1 MLHIIL
7 FILKLL
13 GLLILILL
21 GLILLAV
28 VLVLFVPVR
37 YRGEGSYFKKV
48 KGNMKISWLLHIL
61 SVTVRYE
68 EEVLIAVR
76 LFGIPMMRP
85 KKMDEELKEAEEIM
99 VQAMEIKEPETVK
112 EARQLGRDV
121 KKTVRGE
128 SENSQSVQKDI
139 KETEQTVRTEQV
151 EKESWLQALFRKIKK
166 KLIHILERI
175 KYLYNRICVTLRNMK
190 EKKDEIQ
197 TFLSNSENQKTAK
210 LLYRQ
215 GKRLVR
221 HIFPIKGHGNVTFGF
236 EDPGLTGQ
244 ALMAASLLYPFFHKY
259 WDLYPVFDR
268 SVFTAE
274 GTFRGRIRLGTVLMI
289 GLRMLLD
296 KNFRTLLKRWLH

>member
-7 FILKLL
+7 FILKLS

-21 GLILLAV
+21 GLVLLAA

-37 YRGEGSYFKKV
+37 YRAEGSYFKKV

-68 EEVLIAVR
+68 EDVLIVVR
-76 LFGIPMMRP
+76 LFGFPITRP
-85 KKMDEELKEAEEIM
+85 KKMDEELKDAEEIM
-99 VQAMEIKEPETVK
+99 VQAMEVKEPETVK

-121 KKTVRGE
+121 KKTVLGE
-128 SENSQSVQKDI
+128 SETRQPVLKDI
-139 KETEQTVRTEQV
+139 KETEQIK
-151 EKESWLQALFRKIKK
+151 KESWLQAMFRKIKK
-166 KLIHILERI
+166 KLIHILEKI
-175 KYLYNRICVTLRNMK
+175 KYLYKRICDTLRNMK

-197 TFLSNSENQKTAK
+197 AFLSNKENQKTAK
-210 LLYRQ
+210 LLYKQ

-221 HIFPIKGHGNVTFGF
+221 HIFPVKGHGNVTFGF

-259 WDLYPVFDR
+259 WNLYPVFDR

-274 GTFRGRIRLGTVLMI
+274 GTFRGRIRLGTVLII

-296 KNFRTLLKRWLH
+296 KNFRTLLKRWLR

>member
-7 FILKLL
+7 FILKLS

-21 GLILLAV
+21 GLVLLAA

-37 YRGEGSYFKKV
+37 YRAEGSYLKKV

-68 EEVLIAVR
+68 EDVLIVVR
-76 LFGIPMMRP
+76 LFGFPITRP
-85 KKMDEELKEAEEIM
+85 KKMDEELKDAEEIM
-99 VQAMEIKEPETVK
+99 VQAMEVKEPEAVK

-121 KKTVRGE
+121 KKTVLGE
-128 SENSQSVQKDI
+128 SETRQPVLKDI
-139 KETEQTVRTEQV
+139 KETEQIK
-151 EKESWLQALFRKIKK
+151 KESWLQAMFRKIKK
-166 KLIHILERI
+166 KLIHILEKI
-175 KYLYNRICVTLRNMK
+175 KYLYKRICDTLRNMK

-197 TFLSNSENQKTAK
+197 AFLSNKENQKTAK
-210 LLYRQ
+210 LLYKQ

-221 HIFPIKGHGNVTFGF
+221 HIFPVKGHGNVTFGF

-259 WDLYPVFDR
+259 WNLYPVFDR

-274 GTFRGRIRLGTVLMI
+274 GTFRGRIRLGTVLII
-289 GLRMLLD
+289 GLRLLLD
-296 KNFRTLLKRWLH
+296 KNFRTLLKRWLR

>member
-7 FILKLL
+7 FILKLS

-21 GLILLAV
+21 GLVLLAA

-37 YRGEGSYFKKV
+37 YRAEGSYFKKV

-68 EEVLIAVR
+68 EDVLIVVR
-76 LFGIPMMRP
+76 LFGFPITRP
-85 KKMDEELKEAEEIM
+85 KKMDEELKDAEEIM
-99 VQAMEIKEPETVK
+99 VQAMEVKEPETVK

-121 KKTVRGE
+121 KKTVLGE
-128 SENSQSVQKDI
+128 SETRQPVLKDI
-139 KETEQTVRTEQV
+139 KETEQIK
-151 EKESWLQALFRKIKK
+151 KESWLQAMFRKIKK
-166 KLIHILERI
+166 KLIHILEKI
-175 KYLYNRICVTLRNMK
+175 KYLYKRICDTLRNMK

-197 TFLSNSENQKTAK
+197 AFLSNKENQKTAK
-210 LLYRQ
+210 LLYKQ

-221 HIFPIKGHGNVTFGF
+221 HIFPVKGHGNVTFGF

-244 ALMAASLLYPFFHKY
+244 ALMAASLLYPVFHKY
-259 WDLYPVFDR
+259 WNLYPVFDQ

-274 GTFRGRIRLGTVLMI
+274 GTFRGRIRLGTVLII

-296 KNFRTLLKRWLH
+296 KNFRTLLKRWLR

>member
-28 VLVLFVPVR
+28 VLVLLVPVR

-85 KKMDEELKEAEEIM
+85 KKMDKELKEAEEIM

-139 KETEQTVRTEQV
+139 KETVQTEQA
-151 EKESWLQALFRKIKK
+151 EKESWLQALFRKLKK

-175 KYLYNRICVTLRNMK
+175 KYLYNRICDTLRNMK

-289 GLRMLLD
+289 ALRMLLD
-296 KNFRTLLKRWLH
+296 KNFRTLLKRWLR

>member
-7 FILKLL
+7 FILKLS

-37 YRGEGSYFKKV
+37 YRGEGSYFNKV

-76 LFGIPMMRP
+76 LFGIPIMRP
-85 KKMDEELKEAEEIM
+85 KKMDDELKEAEEIM

-121 KKTVRGE
+121 KKTVQGE
-128 SENSQSVQKDI
+128 SESRQPVLKDI
-139 KETEQTVRTEQV
+139 KETEQV

-166 KLIHILERI
+166 KLIHILEKI
-175 KYLYNRICVTLRNMK
+175 KYLYNRICDTLRNIK

-197 TFLSNSENQKTAK
+197 AFLSNSENQKTAK

-221 HIFPIKGHGNVTFGF
+221 HIFPVKGHGNVTFGF
-236 EDPGLTGQ
+236 EDPGMTGQ

-259 WDLYPVFDR
+259 WNLYPVFDR

-274 GTFRGRIRLGTVLMI
+274 GTFRGRIRLLTVLMI

-296 KNFRTLLKRWLH
+296 KNFRTLLKRWLR

>member
-7 FILKLL
+7 FILKLS

-37 YRGEGSYFKKV
+37 YRGEGSYFNKV

-76 LFGIPMMRP
+76 LFGIPIMRP
-85 KKMDEELKEAEEIM
+85 KKMDDELKEAEEIM
-99 VQAMEIKEPETVK
+99 VQAMEIQEPETVK

-121 KKTVRGE
+121 KKTVQGE
-128 SENSQSVQKDI
+128 SESRQPVLKDI
-139 KETEQTVRTEQV
+139 KETEQV

-166 KLIHILERI
+166 KLIHILEKI
-175 KYLYNRICVTLRNMK
+175 KYLYNRICDTLRNMK

-197 TFLSNSENQKTAK
+197 AFLSNSENQKTAK

-221 HIFPIKGHGNVTFGF
+221 HIFPVKGHGNVTFGF
-236 EDPGLTGQ
+236 EDPGMTGQ

-259 WDLYPVFDR
+259 WNLYPVFDR

-274 GTFRGRIRLGTVLMI
+274 GTFRGRIRLLTVLMI

-296 KNFRTLLKRWLH
+296 KNFRTLLKRWLR

>member
-7 FILKLL
+7 FILKLS

-21 GLILLAV
+21 GLVLLAA

-37 YRGEGSYFKKV
+37 YRAEGSYLKKV

-68 EEVLIAVR
+68 EDVLIVVR
-76 LFGIPMMRP
+76 LFGFPITRP
-85 KKMDEELKEAEEIM
+85 KKMDEELKDAEEIM
-99 VQAMEIKEPETVK
+99 VQAMEVKEPEAVK

-121 KKTVRGE
+121 KKTVLGE
-128 SENSQSVQKDI
+128 SETRQPVLKDI
-139 KETEQTVRTEQV
+139 KETEQIK
-151 EKESWLQALFRKIKK
+151 KESWLQAMFRKIKK
-166 KLIHILERI
+166 KLIHILEKI
-175 KYLYNRICVTLRNMK
+175 KYLYKRICDTLRNMK

-197 TFLSNSENQKTAK
+197 AFLSNKENQKTAK
-210 LLYRQ
+210 LLYKQ

-221 HIFPIKGHGNVTFGF
+221 HIFPVKGHGNVTFGF

-259 WDLYPVFDR
+259 WNLYPVFDR

-274 GTFRGRIRLGTVLMI
+274 GTFRGRIRLGTVLII

-296 KNFRTLLKRWLH
+296 KNFRTLLKRWLR

>member
-21 GLILLAV
+21 GLIFLAAL
-28 VLVLFVPVR
+28 LVLFVPVR
-37 YRGEGSYFKKV
+37 YRGEGSYYNKV

-68 EEVLIAVR
+68 EEVLIVVR
-76 LFGIPMMRP
+76 LFGFPIMRP
-85 KKMDEELKEAEEIM
+85 KKMDEELKDAEEIM
-99 VQAMEIKEPETVK
+99 VQAMEVMEPDAVK

-121 KKTVRGE
+121 KKAVQGE
-128 SENSQSVQKDI
+128 SETRQPVLKDI
-139 KETEQTVRTEQV
+139 KGTQQI

-166 KLIHILERI
+166 KLIHILEKF
-175 KYLYNRICVTLRNMK
+175 KYLYNSICDTLKNMK

-197 TFLSNSENQKTAK
+197 AFLSNSENQKTAK

-221 HIFPIKGHGNVTFGF
+221 HIFPVKGHGSVAFGF

-259 WDLYPVFDR
+259 WNLYPVFDR

-274 GTFRGRIRLGTVLMI
+274 GTFQGRIRLGMVLVI
-289 GLRMLLD
+289 GIRMLLD
-296 KNFRTLLKRWLH
+296 KNFRVLLKRWLR